1 MLYFEPADVLKQPY
15 RFQFDHKIKYFP
27 RDFRFQNKLQTW
39 FKLIKF
45 SFKERSFLTDV
56 NASSWSLRLFVK
68 INKLWICCINTFCIF
83 LQHWLSGH
91 SNESI
96 PREFKERNCKRKI
109 PGEYCCFRQCTVSV
123 TLLHKNILVSNS
135 SKKKER
141 RHVRWPIVAN
151 QKENRD
157 NEKINNK

>member
-1 MLYFEPADVLKQPY
+1 MNLLY
-15 RFQFDHKIKYFP
+15 KYFG
-27 RDFRFQNKLQTW
+27 
-39 FKLIKF
+39 
-45 SFKERSFLTDV
+45 
-56 NASSWSLRLFVK
+56 
-68 INKLWICCINTFCIF
+68 IF

-96 PREFKERNCKRKI
+96 PREFEERNCKRKI

-135 SKKKER
+135 FKKKER
-141 RHVRWPIVAN
+141 GHVRWPIVAN